1 MCGGACKVRNRIHFK
16 SCGDEMSL
24 SWPTR
29 LPLPT
34 YDGYA
39 LEPESSVT
47 RTDVESGP
55 ARQRRRFTQT
65 PTRIPVRWRF
75 QDVDFATFEAWFRL
89 KLADG
94 ADWFAISLL
103 GGIGIAAHEARFVG
117 QGNAPYKAAP
127 SRGGVWIVTSVLEI
141 RERPMLDKGAL
152 EILLAEDVVVLFANI
167 AALHTTLHV
176 DLTDPIRW

>member
-1 MCGGACKVRNRIHFK
+1 MTTLV
-16 SCGDEMSL
+16 

-39 LEPESSVT
+39 LEPESAVT
-47 RTDVESGP
+47 RTDMESGP

-65 PTRIPVRWRF
+65 PTRIPVRWRMGARE
-75 QDVDFATFEAWFRL
+75 FAVFEAWFRL

-94 ADWFAISLL
+94 TGWFTLDLL

-117 QGNAPYKAAP
+117 QGNAPYKAIP
-127 SRGGVWIVTSVLEI
+127 SRGDIWIVTAILEV
-141 RERPMLDKGAL
+141 RDKPMLDEGAL
-152 EILLAEDVVVLFANI
+152 DIVLDSDPSALFGTIDGFHLLIHSSLPGP
-167 AALHTTLHV
+167 LS
-176 DLTDPIRW
+176 W